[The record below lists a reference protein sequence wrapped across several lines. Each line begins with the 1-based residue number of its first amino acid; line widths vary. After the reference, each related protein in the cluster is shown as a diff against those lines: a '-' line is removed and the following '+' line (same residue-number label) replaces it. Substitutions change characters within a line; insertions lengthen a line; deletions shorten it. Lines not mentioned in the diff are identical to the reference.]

1 VKNFTSIPFTK
12 TLVVTTRMA
21 GEKKATQS
29 AVLRQHT
36 VDKALKVTVQ
46 KRFPHFFA

>member
-12 TLVVTTRMA
+12 TPRMA

-29 AVLRQHT
+29 AVLGQHT